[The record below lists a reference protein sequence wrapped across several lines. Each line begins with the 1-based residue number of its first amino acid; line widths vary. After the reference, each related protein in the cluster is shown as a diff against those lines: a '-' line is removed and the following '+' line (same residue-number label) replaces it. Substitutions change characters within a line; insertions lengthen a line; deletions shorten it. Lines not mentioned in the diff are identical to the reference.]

1 MVVRKGK
8 HKVLI
13 LVLDNEDFR
22 KGSQSY
28 LL

>member
-1 MVVRKGK
+1 MVVKKSK
-8 HKVLI
+8 HKVLL
-13 LVLDNEDFR
+13 LVLDSGDFR